1 MTAIG
6 DEDLRLLANCLSRD
20 RRLLEEVSAQCAS
33 GTPCK
38 DPTAAAVAKFIAS
51 RAPSGTVDG
60 VLHQL
65 RGALAVAVPHAEP
78 PQLCLTMPSWL
89 RSATFASSVA
99 STEVAMV
106 NVILHARDSVKL
118 AFPFIDAASRDVF
131 KQLEY
136 AWLRGCSLQ
145 ILCRETDNIKSMG
158 LRDEFVAALLDSRAG
173 ASCKVPMYVD
183 NVKWTFHAK
192 VLIADEVSAYVGS
205 ANLTKASLSD
215 QAEVGILISE
225 APVIKDLRTWFSSLW
240 SALAGAR

>member
-6 DEDLRLLANCLSRD
+6 DEDLRLLANCLSGD
-20 RRLLEEVSAQCAS
+20 RRLLDEVSAQCAS

-51 RAPSGTVDG
+51 RVPSGTVDG

-65 RGALAVAVPHAEP
+65 RGALAVAVPYAEP

-89 RSATFASSVA
+89 RSATFASNVA

-136 AWLRGCSLQ
+136 AWLRGCSIQ

-158 LRDEFVAALLDSRAG
+158 LQDNFVAALLDSRAG
-173 ASCKVPMYVD
+173 ASCKVP
-183 NVKWTFHAK
+183 
-192 VLIADEVSAYVGS
+192 
-205 ANLTKASLSD
+205 
-215 QAEVGILISE
+215 
-225 APVIKDLRTWFSSLW
+225 TWITSSGRFMRR
-240 SALAGAR
+240 S